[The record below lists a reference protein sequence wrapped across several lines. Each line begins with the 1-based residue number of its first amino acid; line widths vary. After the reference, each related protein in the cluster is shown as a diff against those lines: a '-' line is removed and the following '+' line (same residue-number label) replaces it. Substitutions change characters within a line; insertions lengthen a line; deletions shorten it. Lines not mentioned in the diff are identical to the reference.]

1 MSKNTLDDLKE
12 RIKRI
17 NEYHREE
24 YAKRLDEIGGP
35 GVGGTE
41 LEYSPLQGVFSADTP
56 GKEKQLVL
64 IESISELWEEATWS
78 YVYGHFRAC
87 IILLAIMIERA
98 LKLELEKKK
107 IGAKGKQLGSCIKCC
122 KTNGVF
128 PNNDNNDI
136 VKAAKFINEIRN
148 DVVHANIELNRP
160 KSLLYHTGP
169 EHEVEE
175 IKDLSKNIKV
185 DEGGNLSLTGD
196 GEYISFNL
204 IGKPSA
210 KHIYLYK
217 KAAKDAIKEAGK
229 ILKYLFQNNGYSP
242 SATSYNMV

>member
-1 MSKNTLDDLKE
+1 MSKNTLNDLKE

-41 LEYSPLQGVFSADTP
+41 LEYSPFQGVFMADTP
-56 GKEKQLVL
+56 EKEKQLVL
-64 IESISELWEEATWS
+64 MESISKLWEEATWS
-78 YVYGHFRAC
+78 YVYGNFRGC
-87 IILLAIMIERA
+87 IVLLAIMIERV
-98 LKLELEKKK
+98 LKLELEKKE
-107 IGAKGKQLGSCIKCC
+107 ISAKGKKLGYCINLC
-122 KTNGVF
+122 KSNEIF
-128 PNNDNNDI
+128 PNEDNNNI

-160 KSLLYHTGP
+160 KSLLYHTGS

-185 DEGGNLSLTGD
+185 AEDGSLFLTGD
-196 GEYISFNL
+196 GEHISFNFV
-204 IGKPSA
+204 GKPSA
-210 KHIYLYK
+210 KHIYPYK
-217 KAAKDAIKEAGK
+217 KAAKDAIKEAEK
-229 ILKYLFQNNGYSP
+229 ILKCLYP
-242 SATSYNMV
+242 K